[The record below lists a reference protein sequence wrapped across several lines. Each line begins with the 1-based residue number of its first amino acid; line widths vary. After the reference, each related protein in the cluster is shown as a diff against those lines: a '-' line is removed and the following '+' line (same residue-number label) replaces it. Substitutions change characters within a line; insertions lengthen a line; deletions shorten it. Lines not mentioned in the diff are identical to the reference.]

1 VFKIQIF
8 HNESGFFMNTNHES
22 DDLEQLKALLEQD
35 AFAGPRF
42 QIVDG
47 DGVVQFGPIT
57 RQRKAPMS
65 IEDLAKSF
73 GVPVLDPRKEGYLDD
88 ESDG

>member
-1 VFKIQIF
+1 MFKIQIF
-8 HNESGFFMNTNHES
+8 HPESGFFMNTNHES
-22 DDLEQLKALLEQD
+22 DDLEELKLLLRQD

-47 DGVVQFGPIT
+47 DSVVRFGPVT

>member
-8 HNESGFFMNTNHES
+8 HPESGFFMNTNHES
-22 DDLEQLKALLEQD
+22 EHLEELKALLEQD

-47 DGVVQFGPIT
+47 DGVVHYGPT
-57 RQRKAPMS
+57 ARQRKAPMS

-73 GVPVLDPRKEGYLDD
+73 GVPVIDPRDAGYLDD